1 MSASLI
7 CAIDGENV
15 DFALDSGAAYT
26 RLESV
31 RRFKTGDFPTFTDAL
46 QGYTRELQL
55 STAGLPLGLAVA
67 GVTGGDVVTLA
78 NCRWYIS
85 VSGLKSFLA
94 NPPVLINDFSAIA
107 WSLAGVDVGR
117 LKRIG
122 MLPPK
127 ATSPGRR
134 FVVVGTGSG
143 LGMAT
148 LIMGEGGIIHVVPGE
163 GGHTSFAPQ
172 NAFEDEM
179 LARLRTR
186 LGHVSFERLLAASG
200 LQNIY
205 GVAAEARG
213 RKEPPPT
220 AEAIVASALRG
231 DVLATQAVE
240 AFISV
245 LGSFAGNMVLCTGGF
260 DGVFLVSPLIEA
272 MLPLIERNGFRA
284 AFLNKGRMK
293 KALETVPV
301 SFSPDNNARLYGA
314 AAALR
319 ARQVAAE
326 REVRSAA

>member
-1 MSASLI
+1 MAKMSISRSIRAPP
-7 CAIDGENV
+7 
-15 DFALDSGAAYT
+15 T
-26 RLESV
+26 RDLNSV

-46 QGYTRELQL
+46 QAIRV
-55 STAGLPLGLAVA
+55 SCNSRPRACRSALPSPESRWRRRHPR
-67 GVTGGDVVTLA
+67 

-172 NAFEDEM
+172 K
-179 LARLRTR
+179 RLRGRDACPAGGPASATS
-186 LGHVSFERLLAASG
+186 LSNVLLAASG
-200 LQNIY
+200 LQNY
-205 GVAAEARG
+205 LRRCRRG
-213 RKEPPPT
+213 SGSEGT
-220 AEAIVASALRG
+220 ATHRRG
-231 DVLATQAVE
+231 DRRVRAPRRRAGHPGCGSLH
-240 AFISV
+240 FR

-260 DGVFLVSPLIEA
+260 GRR
-272 MLPLIERNGFRA
+272 LPGQPADRSHAAADRAQRFRA

-293 KALETVPV
+293 KGVETVPV
-301 SFSPDNNARLYGA
+301 SFTR
-314 AAALR
+314 
-319 ARQVAAE
+319 RQQCPPLWRGCCVTRPAVAAE

>member
-1 MSASLI
+1 
-7 CAIDGENV
+7 
-15 DFALDSGAAYT
+15 
-26 RLESV
+26 
-31 RRFKTGDFPTFTDAL
+31 
-46 QGYTRELQL
+46 
-55 STAGLPLGLAVA
+55 
-67 GVTGGDVVTLA
+67 
-78 NCRWYIS
+78 
-85 VSGLKSFLA
+85 
-94 NPPVLINDFSAIA
+94 
-107 WSLAGVDVGR
+107 
-117 LKRIG
+117 

-220 AEAIVASALRG
+220 AEAIVQSALRG
-231 DVLATQAVE
+231 DALASQAVE
-240 AFISV
+240 AFISI
-245 LGSFAGNMVLCTGGF
+245 LGSFAGNMVL
-260 DGVFLVSPLIEA
+260 
-272 MLPLIERNGFRA
+272 
-284 AFLNKGRMK
+284 
-293 KALETVPV
+293 
-301 SFSPDNNARLYGA
+301 
-314 AAALR
+314 
-319 ARQVAAE
+319 
-326 REVRSAA
+326 